1 MSNRANRRILSDRAI
16 VHILLTLISALMVV
30 PFIWMGL
37 TAFKTMSEATAV
49 PVQILPSRLRWEN
62 FANLF
67 ESFNFGMMYLNTVV
81 STVIR
86 VVAQVTFCAMAGYAF
101 ARLRF
106 PGRDMIFAVVLSVM
120 MIPPVLY
127 IIPKFLL
134 MAQLGWVNTM
144 QGYVVPGFT
153 SAFGTFLLR
162 QFFKSLPNE
171 LAEAAKIDGS
181 GPFRTF
187 VWIMLPLA
195 RPGLVAF
202 GIFATLWS
210 WNELL
215 WPLIILNSP
224 DKITLSVGLATM
236 EGEYVS
242 NYPVM
247 MAGALL
253 AVIPM
258 VALFFVLQRQFIEGI
273 ALTGSK
279 G

>member
-1 MSNRANRRILSDRAI
+1 MSDRAQNRHLTDRAL
-16 VHILLTLISALMVV
+16 VHILLVVISGIMVV
-30 PFIWMGL
+30 PFIWMVL

-49 PVQILPSRLRWEN
+49 PVQILPSRVRWEN
-62 FANLF
+62 FADLF
-67 ESFNFGMMYLNTVV
+67 NSFNFGSMYLNTVV
-81 STVIR
+81 STLIR
-86 VVAQVTFCAMAGYAF
+86 VAAQVAFCAMAGYAF
-101 ARLRF
+101 GRLRF
-106 PGRDMIFAVVLSVM
+106 PGRDIIFAVVLSVM

-134 MAQLGWVNTM
+134 MAELGWVNTM
-144 QGYVVPGFT
+144 QGYVAPGFT

-171 LAEAAKIDGS
+171 LAEASKIDGS
-181 GPFRTF
+181 GTFRTF
-187 VWIMLPLA
+187 FSIMLPLA

-202 GIFATLWS
+202 GIFSTLWS

-224 DKITLSVGLATM
+224 DKITLSVELATM

-253 AVIPM
+253 AVLPM

>member
-1 MSNRANRRILSDRAI
+1 MNARKTTINPGHIAVHAVLI
-16 VHILLTLISALMVV
+16 VVSVIMVI
-30 PFIWMGL
+30 PFIWMVL
-37 TAFKTMSEATAV
+37 TAFKSLGESTAI
-49 PVQILPSRLRWEN
+49 PVQVFPSRLRWEN
-62 FANLF
+62 FTELF
-67 ESFNFGMMYLNTVV
+67 AQFSFGTMYMNTIIA
-81 STVIR
+81 TVLR
-86 VVAQVTFCAMAGYAF
+86 VTAQLTFAAMAGYAF

-106 PGRDMIFAVVLSVM
+106 PGRDVIFAILLSVM
-120 MIPPVLY
+120 MIPPALY
-127 IIPKFLL
+127 LIPKFLL
-134 MAQLGWVNTM
+134 MTQLGWVNTL

-153 SAFGTFLLR
+153 SAFGTFLMR
-162 QFFKSLPNE
+162 QFFKTLPEE
-171 LAEAAKIDGS
+171 LSEAAKLDGC
-181 GPFRTF
+181 GPVRTF

-195 RPGLVAF
+195 KPGLIAF

-224 DKITLSVGLATM
+224 DKMTLSVGLANL

-242 NYPVM
+242 EYPTM

-253 AVIPM
+253 AVMPM
-258 VALFFVLQRQFIEGI
+258 IAMFFFFQRQFIEGI

>member
-1 MSNRANRRILSDRAI
+1 MTTGHARFKPSHVV
-16 VHILLTLISALMVV
+16 VHAVLICASVIMVF
-30 PFIWMGL
+30 PFIWMVL
-37 TAFKTMSEATAV
+37 TAFKSLAEATAI

-62 FANLF
+62 FGELF
-67 ESFNFGMMYLNTVV
+67 SSFNFGTMYANTIVA
-81 STVIR
+81 TILR
-86 VVAQVTFCAMAGYAF
+86 VTAQVTFAAMAGYAF

-106 PGRDMIFAVVLSVM
+106 PGRDIIFAILLSVM

-127 IIPKFLL
+127 LIPKFLL
-134 MAQLGWVNTM
+134 MTQLGWVNTL

-153 SAFGTFLLR
+153 SAFGTLLLR
-162 QFFKSLPNE
+162 QFFKTLPEE
-171 LAEAAKIDGS
+171 LSEAARIDGC
-181 GPFRTF
+181 GPMRTF
-187 VWIMLPLA
+187 FWIMLPLA
-195 RPGLVAF
+195 KPGLIAF
-202 GIFATLWS
+202 GIFSTLWS

-224 DKITLSVGLATM
+224 EKMTLSVGLATM

-247 MAGALL
+247 MAGAVL

-258 VALFFVLQRQFIEGI
+258 IVMFFVFQRRFIEGI
-273 ALTGSK
+273 ATTGSK

>member
-1 MSNRANRRILSDRAI
+1 MTIAKPSIAPGRLLVHVILI
-16 VHILLTLISALMVV
+16 VVSALMVV
-30 PFIWMGL
+30 PFVWMVL
-37 TAFKTMSEATAV
+37 TAFKTMSEATAI
-49 PVQILPSRLRWEN
+49 PVRIFPSELRWNN
-62 FANLF
+62 FATLF
-67 ESFNFGMMYLNTVV
+67 NSFNFGTMYLNSAV
-81 STVIR
+81 STVLR
-86 VVAQVTFCAMAGYAF
+86 VTAQVSFCAMAGYAF

-106 PGRDMIFAVVLSVM
+106 PGRDAIFAVVLSVM
-120 MIPPVLY
+120 MVPPVLY

-134 MAQLGWVNTM
+134 MTQLGWVNTL
-144 QGYVVPGFT
+144 QGFVVPGFT

-162 QFFKSLPNE
+162 QFFKSLPSE
-171 LAEAAKIDGS
+171 LAEAAKLDGC

-187 VWIMLPLA
+187 LWIMLPLA

-202 GIFATLWS
+202 GIFSILWS

-224 DKITLSVGLATM
+224 DKMTLSVGLATM

-242 NYPVM
+242 NYPAM
-247 MAGALL
+247 MAGAVL
-253 AVIPM
+253 AVMPM
-258 VALFFVLQRQFIEGI
+258 IAMFFLFQRQFIEGI

>member
-1 MSNRANRRILSDRAI
+1 MSDNNLRPLSDRVI
-16 VHILLTLISALMVV
+16 VHILLIVISAIMVV
-30 PFIWMGL
+30 PFGWMVL
-37 TAFKTMSEATAV
+37 TAFKTMSEATTA

-62 FANLF
+62 FADLF
-67 ESFNFGMMYLNTVV
+67 GSFNFGTMYLNTAL
-81 STVIR
+81 STLIR
-86 VVAQVTFCAMAGYAF
+86 VVAQVSFCAMAGYAF

-106 PGRDMIFAVVLSVM
+106 PGRDIIFAAVLSVM

-127 IIPKFLL
+127 IIPKFLM
-134 MAQLGWVNTM
+134 MAQFGWVNTM
-144 QGYVVPGFT
+144 QGFVVPGFT

-171 LAEAAKIDGS
+171 LTEAAKLDGS

-187 VWIMLPLA
+187 FSIMLPLA
-195 RPGLVAF
+195 KPGLVAF
-202 GIFATLWS
+202 GIFSTLWS

-224 DKITLSVGLATM
+224 DKMTLSVGLATM

-253 AVIPM
+253 AVLPM
-258 VALFFVLQRQFIEGI
+258 IALFFVLQRQFIEGI

>member
-1 MSNRANRRILSDRAI
+1 MNTTRLSVSSGRIA
-16 VHILLTLISALMVV
+16 VHLVLIAISALMIV
-30 PFIWMGL
+30 PFVWMVL
-37 TAFKTMSEATAV
+37 TAFKSMTEAIAIPVRIFPSEW
-49 PVQILPSRLRWEN
+49 RWDN
-62 FANLF
+62 FATLF
-67 ESFNFGMMYLNTVV
+67 NSFNFGNMYLNTIVA
-81 STVIR
+81 TVLR
-86 VVAQVTFCAMAGYAF
+86 VTAQLTFCAMAGYAF

-106 PGRDMIFAVVLSVM
+106 PGRDLIFAVVLSVM

-134 MAQLGWVNTM
+134 MTQLGWVNTL

-162 QFFKSLPNE
+162 QFFKALPGE
-171 LAEAAKIDGS
+171 LAEAAKLDGC

-187 VWIMLPLA
+187 FWIMLPLA

-202 GIFATLWS
+202 GIFSILWS

-215 WPLIILNSP
+215 WPLIVLNSP
-224 DKITLSVGLATM
+224 ERMTLSVGLATM

-242 NYPVM
+242 NYPAM
-247 MAGALL
+247 MAGAVL
-253 AVIPM
+253 AVLPM
-258 VALFFVLQRQFIEGI
+258 IAMFLVFQRQFIEGI

>member
-1 MSNRANRRILSDRAI
+1 MSDRRAPLSAERVV
-16 VHILLTLISALMVV
+16 VHLLLVVISAFMVV
-30 PFIWMGL
+30 PFIWMVL
-37 TAFKTMSEATAV
+37 TAFKTMSEATTI

-62 FANLF
+62 FSDLF
-67 ESFNFGMMYLNTVV
+67 RSFNFGTMYLNTVV
-81 STVIR
+81 STLLR
-86 VVAQVTFCAMAGYAF
+86 VVAQVSFCAMAGYAF

-106 PGRDMIFAVVLSVM
+106 PGRDVIFAAVLSVM

-127 IIPKFLL
+127 VIPKFLM
-134 MAQLGWVNTM
+134 MAQFGWVNTM

-187 VWIMLPLA
+187 FWIMLPLA

-202 GIFATLWS
+202 GIFSTLWS

-253 AVIPM
+253 AVLPM
-258 VALFFVLQRQFIEGI
+258 IALFFVLQRQFIEGI

>member
-1 MSNRANRRILSDRAI
+1 MTAGHARFKPSHVA
-16 VHILLTLISALMVV
+16 VHAVLICASVIMVF
-30 PFIWMGL
+30 PFIWMVL
-37 TAFKTMSEATAV
+37 TAFKSLAEATAI

-62 FANLF
+62 FGELF
-67 ESFNFGMMYLNTVV
+67 SSFNFGTMYANTIVA
-81 STVIR
+81 TILR
-86 VVAQVTFCAMAGYAF
+86 VTAQVTFAAMAGYAF

-106 PGRDMIFAVVLSVM
+106 PGRDIIFAILLSVM

-127 IIPKFLL
+127 LIPKFLL
-134 MAQLGWVNTM
+134 MTQFGWVNTL

-153 SAFGTFLLR
+153 SAFGTFLMR
-162 QFFKSLPNE
+162 QFFKTLPEE
-171 LAEAAKIDGS
+171 LSEAARIDGC
-181 GPFRTF
+181 GPMRTF
-187 VWIMLPLA
+187 FWIMLPLA
-195 RPGLVAF
+195 RPGLIAF
-202 GIFATLWS
+202 GIFSTLWS

-224 DKITLSVGLATM
+224 EKMTLSVGLATM

-247 MAGALL
+247 MAGAVL

-258 VALFFVLQRQFIEGI
+258 IVMFFIFQRQFIEGI
-273 ALTGSK
+273 ATTGSK

>member
-1 MSNRANRRILSDRAI
+1 MTTPRAPITPGRIF
-16 VHILLTLISALMVV
+16 VHAVLILISGIMVI
-30 PFIWMGL
+30 PFIWMVL

-49 PVQILPSRLRWEN
+49 PVQVLPSSLRWEN
-62 FANLF
+62 FARLF
-67 ESFNFGMMYLNTVV
+67 SSFNFGHMYMNSAIATVLRV
-81 STVIR
+81 S
-86 VVAQVTFCAMAGYAF
+86 AQLTFCAMAGYAF

-106 PGRDMIFAVVLSVM
+106 PGRDAIFAIVLSVM

-134 MAQLGWVNTM
+134 MTQLGWVNTL

-162 QFFKSLPNE
+162 QFFKTLPNE
-171 LAEAAKIDGS
+171 LSEAAKLDGC

-187 VWIMLPLA
+187 FWIMLPLA
-195 RPGLVAF
+195 KPGLVAF
-202 GIFATLWS
+202 AIFSTLWS

-224 DKITLSVGLATM
+224 DKMTLSVGLATM

-242 NYPVM
+242 DYPVM
-247 MAGALL
+247 MAGAIL
-253 AVIPM
+253 AVVPM
-258 VALFFVLQRQFIEGI
+258 IAMFFVFQRQFIEGI
-273 ALTGSK
+273 ALTGTK

>member
-1 MSNRANRRILSDRAI
+1 MSDRAQNRHLTDRAL
-16 VHILLTLISALMVV
+16 VHILLVVISGIMVV
-30 PFIWMGL
+30 PFIWMVL

-49 PVQILPSRLRWEN
+49 PVQILPSRVRWEN
-62 FANLF
+62 FADLF
-67 ESFNFGMMYLNTVV
+67 NSFNFGSMYLNTVV
-81 STVIR
+81 STLIR
-86 VVAQVTFCAMAGYAF
+86 VAAQVAFCAMAGYAF
-101 ARLRF
+101 GRLRF
-106 PGRDMIFAVVLSVM
+106 PGRDIIFAVVLSVM

-134 MAQLGWVNTM
+134 MAELGWVNTM
-144 QGYVVPGFT
+144 QGYVAPGFT

-171 LAEAAKIDGS
+171 LAEASKIDGS
-181 GPFRTF
+181 GTFRTF
-187 VWIMLPLA
+187 FSIMLPLA

-202 GIFATLWS
+202 GIFSTLWS

-253 AVIPM
+253 AVLPM

>member
-1 MSNRANRRILSDRAI
+1 MSAHQQRPIPWSRIL
-16 VHILLTLISALMVV
+16 VHTLLIAISAIMVV
-30 PFIWMGL
+30 PFIWMLL

-62 FANLF
+62 FADLF
-67 ESFNFGMMYLNTVV
+67 DSFNFGTMYLNTVL
-81 STVIR
+81 STLIR
-86 VVAQVTFCAMAGYAF
+86 VVAQVSFCAMAGYAF
-101 ARLRF
+101 ARLHF
-106 PGRDMIFAVVLSVM
+106 PGRDIIFAIVLSVM

-144 QGYVVPGFT
+144 HGYVVPGFT

-187 VWIMLPLA
+187 FSIMLPLA

-202 GIFATLWS
+202 GIFSTLWS

-215 WPLIILNSP
+215 WPLIVLNSP
-224 DKITLSVGLATM
+224 GKITLSVGLATM

-253 AVIPM
+253 AVLPM

>member
-1 MSNRANRRILSDRAI
+1 MNTTRFPINPGRIL
-16 VHILLTLISALMVV
+16 VHVVLITISAVMVV
-30 PFIWMGL
+30 PFVWMVL
-37 TAFKTMSEATAV
+37 TAFKSMSEATAI
-49 PVQILPSRLRWEN
+49 PVQIFPSQLRWEN
-62 FANLF
+62 FLTLF
-67 ESFNFGMMYLNTVV
+67 NSFNFGNMYLNSMV
-81 STVIR
+81 STLLR
-86 VVAQVTFCAMAGYAF
+86 VTAQVSFCAMAGYAF

-106 PGRDMIFAVVLSVM
+106 PGRDMLFAIVLSVM
-120 MIPPVLY
+120 MVPPVLY

-134 MAQLGWVNTM
+134 MTQLGWVNTL
-144 QGYVVPGFT
+144 QGFVVPGFT

-171 LAEAAKIDGS
+171 LAEAAKLDGC

-187 VWIMLPLA
+187 FWIMLPLA
-195 RPGLVAF
+195 KPGIVAF
-202 GIFATLWS
+202 GIFSILWS

-224 DKITLSVGLATM
+224 DKMTLSVGLATM

-242 NYPVM
+242 NYPAM
-247 MAGALL
+247 MAGAVL
-253 AVIPM
+253 AVLPM
-258 VALFFVLQRQFIEGI
+258 IAMFFFFQRQFIEGI